1 MFGKKII
8 LFIAI
13 SFCLL
18 VSCNVKG
25 AEEPKY
31 NKTEQIQEY
40 EEKPGNNNEKFYKN
54 LLIRLI
60 NNKIAITD
68 QQGKHFFK
76 DQFSEYYIDSLPKSK
91 FYIFDINGDHIL
103 DIGICF
109 PSNVLETYYYHPET
123 DTLSKA
129 LDDHMYTE
137 VLGNAQI
144 LKVAQTGTWISY
156 QYNVINVVGEPV
168 ITIRFEKDFISGDE
182 KSDIYSLVIDI
193 NLINSEKDKKRES
206 YTVEVTKE
214 QWDSLIEPL
223 MELRKNAPKPFTY
236 DELMASE

>member
-1 MFGKKII
+1 MFSKKII

-13 SFCLL
+13 SFGLL
-18 VSCNVKG
+18 VSCNVKK
-25 AEEPKY
+25 AEESKC

-40 EEKPGNNNEKFYKN
+40 KEKPGNNEKFYKD

-68 QQGKHFFK
+68 KQGKHFLK
-76 DQFSEYYIDSLPKSK
+76 DQFSKYYIDSLTKSK

-109 PSNVLETYYYHPET
+109 PTNVLETYYYHPET

-144 LKVAQTGTWISY
+144 LNVTQTGTRISY
-156 QYNVINVVGEPV
+156 QYTIINVIGEP
-168 ITIRFEKDFISGDE
+168 ITKISFDKDFISGDE
-182 KSDIYSLVIDI
+182 RSNIYSLVTDI
-193 NLINSEKDKKRES
+193 NLINNGKDNKSEF

-236 DELMASE
+236 DELLAPD